1 MLSCIALSTL
11 LQIRERYS
19 RRKSKKKTQNR
30 LRNTIN
36 TLETSGEQDLFA
48 VIDVQ
53 QQKHFS
59 NGKEKTTQHK
69 N

>member
-1 MLSCIALSTL
+1 MHFQHC
-11 LQIRERYS
+11 Y
-19 RRKSKKKTQNR
+19 KSGNVTAGAKAKKTQNR
-30 LRNTIN
+30 LRNKIN

-59 NGKEKTTQHK
+59 NGKEKQHNTK
-69 N
+69 INL